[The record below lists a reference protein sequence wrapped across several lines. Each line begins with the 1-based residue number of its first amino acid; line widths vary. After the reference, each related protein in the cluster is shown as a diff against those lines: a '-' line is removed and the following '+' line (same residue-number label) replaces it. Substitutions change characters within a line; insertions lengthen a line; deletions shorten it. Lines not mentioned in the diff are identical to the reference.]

1 MKKTAH
7 SRRRLAT
14 WLVPLSLLVAGG
26 CSSSQKTAS
35 TGKVPAEN
43 PSLFQSFMLG
53 VFNSEKDDAADKTE
67 TAEQADAAD
76 SQGVVVASDE
86 QSVPPKGQALT
97 AGGTTQAAQARAA
110 ATQAAQARAA
120 ATQAAQARAA
130 ATDAAS
136 PPPQYGPANPMFRR

>member
-1 MKKTAH
+1 MKKTPH

-14 WLVPLSLLVAGG
+14 WLIPLSLLVSGG

-53 VFNSEKDDAADKTE
+53 VFNTEKDDADKTE

-86 QSVPPKGQALT
+86 QSVPPKGQASP
-97 AGGTTQAAQARAA
+97 AGG
-110 ATQAAQARAA
+110 ATQAAPTRAA
-120 ATQAAQARAA
+120 SSRTAANQAASTRAA

-136 PPPQYGPANPMFRR
+136 PPPQYGPADPTIRR

>member
-1 MKKTAH
+1 MKKTPH

-14 WLVPLSLLVAGG
+14 WLIPLSLLVSGG

-53 VFNSEKDDAADKTE
+53 VFNTEKDDADKTE

-86 QSVPPKGQALT
+86 QSVPPKGQASP
-97 AGGTTQAAQARAA
+97 AGG
-110 ATQAAQARAA
+110 ATQAAPTRAA
-120 ATQAAQARAA
+120 SARTAAKQAAPTRAA

-136 PPPQYGPANPMFRR
+136 PPPQYGPADPTIRR

>member
-1 MKKTAH
+1 MRKTAH

-14 WLVPLSLLVAGG
+14 WLIPLPLLVAGG

-53 VFNSEKDDAADKTE
+53 VFNTEKDDADKTE
-67 TAEQADAAD
+67 TAEQADAVG

-86 QSVPPKGQALT
+86 QSVPPKGQASP
-97 AGGTTQAAQARAA
+97 AGGTTQAAS
-110 ATQAAQARAA
+110 T
-120 ATQAAQARAA
+120 RAA

-136 PPPQYGPANPMFRR
+136 PPPQYGPADPTIRR

>member
-14 WLVPLSLLVAGG
+14 WLIPLSLLVAGG

-53 VFNSEKDDAADKTE
+53 VFNSEKDDADKTE

-97 AGGTTQAAQARAA
+97 AGGTTQAASTRAA
-110 ATQAAQARAA
+110 ATQAAPTRA
-120 ATQAAQARAA
+120 T

-136 PPPQYGPANPMFRR
+136 PPPQYGPADPTIRR

>member
-14 WLVPLSLLVAGG
+14 WLIPLSLLVAGG

-53 VFNSEKDDAADKTE
+53 VFNSEKDDADKTE

-97 AGGTTQAAQARAA
+97 ASGTTQAASTGATSPRAA
-110 ATQAAQARAA
+110 ATQAAPTRA
-120 ATQAAQARAA
+120 T

-136 PPPQYGPANPMFRR
+136 PPPQYGPADPTIRR

>member
-14 WLVPLSLLVAGG
+14 WLIPLSLLVSGG

-35 TGKVPAEN
+35 TGKVPTEN

-53 VFNSEKDDAADKTE
+53 VFNTEKDDADKTE

-97 AGGTTQAAQARAA
+97 AGGTTQAASTGAASTRAA
-110 ATQAAQARAA
+110 ATQAAPMRAA
-120 ATQAAQARAA
+120 PTRAT

-136 PPPQYGPANPMFRR
+136 PPPQYGPADPTIRR

>member
-53 VFNSEKDDAADKTE
+53 VFNSEKDDDADKTE

-110 ATQAAQARAA
+110 ATQAAPTRATQARA
-120 ATQAAQARAA
+120 T

-136 PPPQYGPANPMFRR
+136 PPPQYGPANPTIRR